1 MQIYKGAAEAR
12 QDGLSSIR
20 EHKLCLHRNLLRNLG
35 KEDILHMMTISL
47 QSIYYALGIA
57 GILCKAAYKL
67 DYEIGKNTR
76 K

>member
-1 MQIYKGAAEAR
+1 
-12 QDGLSSIR
+12 
-20 EHKLCLHRNLLRNLG
+20 
-35 KEDILHMMTISL
+35 MMTISL